1 MDVNDLLD
9 PAAIERAAAALIA
22 MGTAYGLRVIGAMLL
37 LIAGWVAASWISR
50 AIWSNLGRFKRVD
63 DMLRGFV
70 ASVAKYGILAVT
82 LIAVLGQFGVQT
94 TSFVAVIG
102 AAGLAIG
109 LALQGTLTNIAGG
122 VMLLLFRPFKVG
134 DFVDAGGNMGTVKHL
149 TLFFTEL
156 ANPEGVAM
164 IVPNSEIWG
173 KRITNFSVNP
183 VRRFDIPVGISYAD
197 DVDAAIA
204 ALKAV
209 LAAEPRVLPEP
220 APDVFV
226 ESLADSSVNLV
237 ARCWAK
243 SSEWWPL
250 KSHLI
255 KTIKAAL
262 DAAGISIPFPQRD
275 MNLRIDAEALRA
287 LLDARTPPAEPPVSP
302 GR

>member
-1 MDVNDLLD
+1 MDINDILD

-22 MGTAYGLRVIGAMLL
+22 IVTTYGLRVIGAVVL
-37 LIAGWVAASWISR
+37 LIVGWIAASWIGH
-50 AIWSNLGRFKRVD
+50 AVWTNLGKFKRVD

-70 ASVAKYGILAVT
+70 ASLVKYGILAVT

-94 TSFVAVIG
+94 TSFVAVLG

-109 LALQGTLTNIAGG
+109 LALQGTLSNLAGG

-134 DFVDAGGNMGTVKHL
+134 DFVDAAGQMGTVKHL

-156 ANPEGVAM
+156 ANPEGVM
-164 IVPNSEIWG
+164 LIVPNSEIWG

-183 VRRFDIPVGISYAD
+183 LRRFDIPVGISYD
-197 DVDAAIA
+197 DDIDGAIA
-204 ALKAV
+204 VLKRVIAD
-209 LAAEPRVLPEP
+209 EPRVLAEP

-226 ESLADSSVNLV
+226 ESLADNSVNLV
-237 ARCWAK
+237 VRCWAK

-255 KTIKAAL
+255 KTIKAAF
-262 DAAGISIPFPQRD
+262 DAAGVSIPFPQRD
-275 MNLRIDAEALRA
+275 MHVRIDAGALRA
-287 LLDARTPPAEPPVSP
+287 ALDGRAAPAIEPPQ
-302 GR
+302 G

>member
-1 MDVNDLLD
+1 MDINEVLD
-9 PAAIERAAAALIA
+9 PAAIERAAAAVIA
-22 MGTAYGLRVIGAMLL
+22 MVTTYGLRMIGAVLL
-37 LIAGWVAASWISR
+37 LVVGWIAASWISH
-50 AIWSNLGRFKRVD
+50 AIWRNLGKFKRVD

-70 ASVAKYGILAVT
+70 ASLVKYGILAVT

-109 LALQGTLTNIAGG
+109 LALQGTLSNLAGG

-134 DFVDAGGNMGTVKHL
+134 DFVDASGQMGTVKHL

-156 ANPEGVAM
+156 ANPEGVLL
-164 IVPNSEIWG
+164 IVPNAEIWG

-183 VRRFDIPVGISYAD
+183 VRRFDIPVGISYSD
-197 DVDAAIA
+197 DIDGAIA
-204 ALKAV
+204 VLKDV
-209 LAAEPRVLPEP
+209 LAAEPRVLADP

-226 ESLADSSVNLV
+226 ESLADNSVNLV

-255 KTIKAAL
+255 KTIKVAF

-275 MNLRIDAEALRA
+275 MHLRVDAGTLRA
-287 LLDARTPPAEPPVSP
+287 VLQNPAEPPSQA
-302 GR
+302 R